1 MTVIENVK
9 NLKTITT
16 LELHGSLITHE
27 YTLKRDRK
35 EQEVD
40 NRKIKDL
47 ALQLLMGSMDGP
59 NQAFYSRKFKNFMN
73 KKVLDKRGDKK
84 RRNPNLINVK
94 FSDK

>member
-1 MTVIENVK
+1 MEDVK

-16 LELHGSLITHE
+16 VELLGSLIIHE
-27 YTLKRDRK
+27 HTLKRDRK

-40 NRKIKDL
+40 KRKIKDL

-73 KKVLDKRGDKK
+73 KKVSEKRGDKK
-84 RRNPNLINVK
+84 SEKPQYYECKV
-94 FSDK
+94 FG